1 MEKIIIDNNHEDLP
15 KVILDKEAN
24 IFEISGK
31 SFPENAIEFYSPII
45 KWIKEYV
52 ENPNQETIFT
62 IDLEYF
68 SSSSSKKIFEI
79 LLELELLTETGKNI
93 TVKWFFEESND
104 VVFKR
109 SKDIQEV
116 VNVPI
121 EFIEKTK

>member
-1 MEKIIIDNNHEDLP
+1 MEKIIIDNNHDDLP

-52 ENPNQETIFT
+52 ENPNQETIFK
-62 IDLEYF
+62 IDLDYF

-79 LLELELLTETGKNI
+79 LLELELLTETKKNI

>member
-1 MEKIIIDNNHEDLP
+1 MEKIIIDNNHDDLP

-52 ENPNQETIFT
+52 ENPNQETIFK
-62 IDLEYF
+62 IDLDYF

-79 LLELELLTETGKNI
+79 LLELELLTETKKNI

-121 EFIEKTK
+121 EFIEKTI